1 MKTSG
6 AAKAEMGGLIS
17 ALGYTFSQSELLKL
31 ALTHPS
37 AVTLGRPRR
46 GKTSAGKPPASRSE
60 SRGEPRGEPLGE
72 PLAGDHPSVDNQ
84 RLEFL
89 GDRVLGLVISEMLFT
104 AFPREDEGA
113 LARRLA
119 ALVRQDSLD
128 QVAREIELGQYLAL
142 SRGEEEGGGREN
154 PAILADA
161 CEALIGALYLDGG
174 LDAGRRFI
182 ERHWRPKMDAEA
194 KPPQDAKTTLQE
206 WAQAGG
212 LALPLYT
219 VVKSEGP
226 PHDPV
231 FEVAVSV
238 TGQKPFAARG
248 RSKRAA
254 EQAAARGLLDQVGQ

>member
-1 MKTSG
+1 MPRAEKAG
-6 AAKAEMGGLIS
+6 AGTTARRETQPDPSDLMAALDYSFQDPEMLRV
-17 ALGYTFSQSELLKL
+17 ALM
-31 ALTHPS
+31 HPS
-37 AVTLGRPRR
+37 AVSIGR
-46 GKTSAGKPPASRSE
+46 GKRGKKTPANAE
-60 SRGEPRGEPLGE
+60 RG
-72 PLAGDHPSVDNQ
+72 ADNQ

-89 GDRVLGLVISEMLFT
+89 GDRVLGIVVAEMLFR
-104 AFPREDEGA
+104 AFPDEDEGA

-128 QVAREIELGQYLAL
+128 TVAREIALGRYLTI

-161 CEALIGALYLDGG
+161 CEALIGAIYLDGG
-174 LDAGRRFI
+174 LESARRFV
-182 ERHWRPKMDAEA
+182 EQHWRPKMDAEA
-194 KPPQDAKTTLQE
+194 KPPQDAKTALQE
-206 WAQAGG
+206 WAQAAG

-231 FEVAVSV
+231 FEVEV
-238 TGQKPFAARG
+238 TVAGQQPASARG

-254 EQAAARGLLDQVGQ
+254 EQAAAKHLLDRVGA

>member
-1 MKTSG
+1 MPRGVTTG
-6 AAKAEMGGLIS
+6 VGTAARREIEPDLRDLTA
-17 ALGYTFSQSELLKL
+17 ALDYAFQDPELLRI
-31 ALTHPS
+31 ALLHPS
-37 AVTLGRPRR
+37 AVSSGR
-46 GKTSAGKPPASRSE
+46 GKRSKKPSDKVGRSA
-60 SRGEPRGEPLGE
+60 
-72 PLAGDHPSVDNQ
+72 DNQ

-89 GDRVLGLVISEMLFT
+89 GDRVLGIVIAEMLFR
-104 AFPREDEGA
+104 AFPDEDEGA

-128 QVAREIELGQYLAL
+128 AVAREIALGRYLTI
-142 SRGEEEGGGREN
+142 SRGEDESGGRAN

-161 CEALIGALYLDGG
+161 CEALIGAIYLDGG
-174 LDAGRRFI
+174 LDAARTFV

-194 KPPQDAKTTLQE
+194 KPPQDAKTALQE
-206 WAQAGG
+206 WAQAAG

-231 FEVAVSV
+231 FEVEV
-238 TGQKPFAARG
+238 TVAGQEPASARG

-254 EQAAARGLLDQVGQ
+254 EQAAARQLLDRVGA

>member
-1 MKTSG
+1 MKR
-6 AAKAEMGGLIS
+6 AAHKVDAESDLRILS
-17 ALGYTFSQSELLKL
+17 AALGHAFKDPSLLRT

-37 AVTLGRPRR
+37 AISPTRPRR
-46 GKTSAGKPPASRSE
+46 GKKPTAKSAGAKAVPADIEAS
-60 SRGEPRGEPLGE
+60 
-72 PLAGDHPSVDNQ
+72 ADNQ

-89 GDRVLGLVISEMLFT
+89 GDRVLGIVVAEMLFQ
-104 AFPREDEGA
+104 AFPNEDEGA

-119 ALVRQDSLD
+119 ALVKQDSLD
-128 QVAREIELGQYLAL
+128 SVAREIELGGYLIL

-154 PAILADA
+154 PAILADG
-161 CEALIGALYLDGG
+161 CEAVMGALYLDGG
-174 LDAGRRFI
+174 LGTARSFV
-182 ERHWRPKMDAEA
+182 ERYWRPKMDAEA
-194 KPPQDAKTTLQE
+194 KPPQDAKTALQE

-212 LALPLYT
+212 LALPLYI

-238 TGQKPFAARG
+238 SGQEPVSARG

-254 EQAAARGLLDQVGQ
+254 EQAAARNLLERVGA

>member
-1 MKTSG
+1 MARREIEPDLRDLM
-6 AAKAEMGGLIS
+6 AALD
-17 ALGYTFSQSELLKL
+17 YTFQDPELLRI
-31 ALTHPS
+31 ALLHPS
-37 AVTLGRPRR
+37 AVSTGR
-46 GKTSAGKPPASRSE
+46 GKRSKKPADKVGRSA
-60 SRGEPRGEPLGE
+60 
-72 PLAGDHPSVDNQ
+72 DNQ

-89 GDRVLGLVISEMLFT
+89 GDRVLGIVIAEMLFR
-104 AFPREDEGA
+104 AFPDEDEGA

-128 QVAREIELGQYLAL
+128 TVAREIALGRYLTI
-142 SRGEEEGGGREN
+142 SRGEDEGGGRDN

-161 CEALIGALYLDGG
+161 CEALIGAVYLDGG
-174 LDAGRRFI
+174 LEAARSFV

-194 KPPQDAKTTLQE
+194 KPPQDAKTALQE
-206 WAQAGG
+206 WAQAAG

-231 FEVAVSV
+231 FEVEV
-238 TGQKPFAARG
+238 TVAGQEPASARG

-254 EQAAARGLLDQVGQ
+254 EQAAARQLLDRVGA

>member
-1 MKTSG
+1 MPRG
-6 AAKAEMGGLIS
+6 ARPKGAGPAGGTTAKPETAPDLRQLTA
-17 ALGYTFSQSELLKL
+17 ALDFAFKDPELLRV
-31 ALTHPS
+31 ALLHPS
-37 AVTLGRPRR
+37 AVATGR
-46 GKTSAGKPPASRSE
+46 GKRGKKPEPASA
-60 SRGEPRGEPLGE
+60 RG
-72 PLAGDHPSVDNQ
+72 ADNQ

-89 GDRVLGLVISEMLFT
+89 GDRVLGIVIAEMLFH
-104 AFPREDEGA
+104 AFPDEDEGA

-128 QVAREIELGQYLAL
+128 AVARDIDLGRYLTI
-142 SRGEEEGGGREN
+142 SRGEEESGGRDN

-161 CEALIGALYLDGG
+161 CEALIGAIY
-174 LDAGRRFI
+174 LDAGLETARAFV

-194 KPPQDAKTTLQE
+194 KPPQDAKTALQE
-206 WAQAGG
+206 WAQAAG

-231 FEVAVSV
+231 FEVEVAVA
-238 TGQKPFAARG
+238 GQPPASARG

-254 EQAAARGLLDQVGQ
+254 EQAAARQLLDRVSA